1 MKKFQVLRL
10 CAALGACGLLTATP
24 VMATPLSLAQAPAG
38 SITVTPPPPNLILT
52 IDNSNSMNTNKD
64 DGVSTR
70 MQALRSALGEA
81 FLASNVPDGAIRLG
95 WNTINPLDWN
105 SNGNN
110 WGLSQSRDCSE
121 FRTSGPACG
130 AQGNILRPLT
140 ATHRA
145 NFLQWVSSGKDSA
158 SSNTNGLQGFGN
170 TPTLHGYYNAL
181 KQFDLPATNI
191 NSPWAEEPGTRVGEY
206 LTCRKS
212 YVMLLT
218 DGDYNRYD
226 AAGIKQGGSADL
238 DSTQRLLGDGTTTY
252 DPNQAYANIYKQ
264 TQTSKHSKTNHLEKS
279 VDFNNDFNTISDLAF
294 HYWSKDADGNSD
306 NNDVKE
312 LWRVTTNENGITP
325 FWNPKNNPATWQHVS
340 TYTVGY
346 GTTAT
351 GWTTSPKLAN
361 TETLHGSADLGKLMS
376 GTLSWP
382 SQTYSTVLIQQEMM
396 HAALNGRGKYYPAKT
411 RQDLVEAIK
420 DMLTDVVTA
429 PEQHVTSASGSTL
442 SAQIESTAFYT
453 SYDSTKWS
461 GNVSAVTLKVGGGVD
476 SSVKPWGDATAASLL
491 DARPKAERA
500 IFTSQLNLAGPNP
513 VWTGTTFQWD
523 NLSADQQTALRGT
536 ATVNPTTTA
545 TGKGRLDYLRGVR
558 TGEGT
563 TYRER
568 ASVLGDI
575 VNSNVW
581 FMKGV
586 PNAGYTTTDYLTF
599 TKTQRDAN
607 RTDALFVGAN
617 DGMLHAFDADD
628 GSELFA
634 YVPLGAYANLA
645 SLASP
650 TYAHRYFVDGSPFTA
665 DYCKAYTGTI
675 CSTWG
680 TALVGFMGAGGKGF
694 FMLDVTDPTAMAA
707 SKVLMDSTSGYL
719 PGNKNTDPDIGHI
732 TQKPVTEQGNPL
744 ASRQIARMNNGKWA
758 LVTGN
763 GYNSTDEKAVLI
775 IQYLDGSAPKKI
787 YATNVTGQGNGLSAP
802 RLIDLN
808 GDSRPDVAYAGDLK
822 GNLYKFD
829 LASTDPAE
837 WKVAGDA
844 PMFRARSDSGA
855 DQPITTAPVYQAHPT
870 KGLMVV
876 FGTGQNLTVD
886 DRTDI
891 TVQSFYGLYDFG
903 FKLKD
908 APDSFLAGGVEVKA
922 ASNMNQA
929 AWSPLPGLR
938 STAMLRQTVNDAA
951 GTTSRALDT
960 KNIPGVNAIGTTYR
974 GWYMDL
980 PVQRERVLRNPR
992 WFDGDLL
999 DLLTDVPAV
1008 APVSPD
1014 PCDAVD
1020 TSAAAY
1026 YTTVINAVTGNAPVD
1041 DVWVGEPD
1049 INRDEGELA
1058 AVETR
1063 NDTRAMSTCVGPDCD
1078 SQDPVQRNLLGRYF
1092 KTPSWRQMQ

>member
-1 MKKFQVLRL
+1 MDWVGNTLNMNGSTPTHTAYQR
-10 CAALGACGLLTATP
+10 ALSQYDIP
-24 VMATPLSLAQAPAG
+24 Y
-38 SITVTPPPPNLILT
+38 
-52 IDNSNSMNTNKD
+52 SNS
-64 DGVSTR
+64 
-70 MQALRSALGEA
+70 
-81 FLASNVPDGAIRLG
+81 
-95 WNTINPLDWN
+95 
-105 SNGNN
+105 
-110 WGLSQSRDCSE
+110 
-121 FRTSGPACG
+121 
-130 AQGNILRPLT
+130 
-140 ATHRA
+140 
-145 NFLQWVSSGKDSA
+145 
-158 SSNTNGLQGFGN
+158 
-170 TPTLHGYYNAL
+170 
-181 KQFDLPATNI
+181 
-191 NSPWAEEPGTRVGEY
+191 NSPWAEVPGNSAGDY

-218 DGDYNRYD
+218 DGEYNSGPD
-226 AAGIKQGGSADL
+226 SSLWIQKSGSYDL
-238 DSTQRLLGDGTTTY
+238 DSVGRQLGDGTTDY
-252 DPNQAYANIYKQ
+252 PPASANAANIFKQSNGSSSSYK
-264 TQTSKHSKTNHLEKS
+264 
-279 VDFNNDFNTISDLAF
+279 NTLADLAF
-294 HYWSKDADGNSD
+294 HYWATDADGIGT
-306 NNDVKE
+306 NNNVKPFD
-312 LWRVTTNENGITP
+312 RVTTVENGIAP
-325 FWNPKNNPATWQHVS
+325 FWNPKNDPATWQHVT
-340 TYTVGY
+340 TYTIGY
-346 GTTAT
+346 GKTAT
-351 GWTTSPKLAN
+351 GWTTSPKLASG
-361 TETLHGSADLGKLMS
+361 ETLFDSADLQRLML

-382 SQTYSTVLIQQEMM
+382 THNWSGDLRYMEMM
-396 HAALNGRGKYYPAKT
+396 HAAINSRGKYYPAT
-411 RQDLVEAIK
+411 SEDELVAAITDL
-420 DMLTDVVTA
+420 LTDVIPI

-442 SAQIESTAFYT
+442 SAQIESSAFYT

-461 GNVSAVTLKVGGGVD
+461 GDVTAVTLKVGGGVD
-476 SSVKPWGDATAASLL
+476 SAVKPWGDDTAASLL
-491 DARPKAERA
+491 DARTPSGRA
-500 IFTSQLNLAGPNP
+500 IFTSQLNLAGPDP
-513 VWTGTTFQWD
+513 VWTGSTFQWA
-523 NLSADQQTALRGT
+523 NLSADQLTALRGT
-536 ATVNPTTTA
+536 PTVDAGTTA
-545 TGKGRLDYLRGVR
+545 IGTGRLDYLRGVR
-558 TGEGT
+558 TNEGT

-568 ASVLGDI
+568 ESVLGDI

-599 TKTQRDAN
+599 TKTQKDAN

-645 SLASP
+645 SLAST
-650 TYAHRYFVDGSPFTA
+650 TYAHKYFVDGSPFTA
-665 DYCKAYTGTI
+665 DYCKAYTAAV
-675 CSTWG
+675 CSDWG

-694 FMLDVTDPTAMAA
+694 FMLDVTDPAAMTA
-707 SKVLMDSTSGYL
+707 SKVLMDTTSGYL
-719 PGNKNTDPDIGHI
+719 PGDTNADPDIGHI

-744 ASRQIARMNNGKWA
+744 ASRQIARMNDGKWA

-787 YATNVTGQGNGLSAP
+787 YATTVVGQGNGLSAP

-837 WKVAGDA
+837 WKVAGGGA
-844 PMFRARSDSGA
+844 MFTAKSGSGA
-855 DQPITTAPVYQAHPT
+855 EQPITTAPVYQAHPNG
-870 KGLMVV
+870 GLMVV
-876 FGTGQNLTVD
+876 FGTGQNLTVA
-886 DRTDI
+886 DREDI

-903 FKLKD
+903 FKLKP
-908 APDSFLAGGVEVKA
+908 APQSFVAGGVEIFA
-922 ASNMNQA
+922 ARKNDQA
-929 AWSPLPGLR
+929 TNWSPSPGLR
-938 STAMLRQTVNDAA
+938 STQMLQQTIDAAA

-960 KNIPGVNAIGTTYR
+960 NSLPGIKAMGSTYR

-1008 APVSPD
+1008 APVTPD

-1020 TSAAAY
+1020 TSAASY
-1026 YTTVINAVTGNAPVD
+1026 YTTVINAVSGNAPKD

-1078 SQDPVQRNLLGRYF
+1078 SHDAVVRNLLGRYF
-1092 KTPSWRQMQ
+1092 KAPSWRQMQ